1 MHKKGKRTLVL
12 KELLYK
18 WRRGRQ
24 KQKQLQ
30 RYEATGLCRNSSAE
44 EWQEKKIDGKHLS
57 RALKVK

>member
-1 MHKKGKRTLVL
+1 MHKKGKRNLVL

-18 WRRGRQ
+18 WRRGRK

-30 RYEATGLCRNSSAE
+30 RYEATGLCRNSSAQG
-44 EWQEKKIDGKHLS
+44 WQEKKIDRKHLS